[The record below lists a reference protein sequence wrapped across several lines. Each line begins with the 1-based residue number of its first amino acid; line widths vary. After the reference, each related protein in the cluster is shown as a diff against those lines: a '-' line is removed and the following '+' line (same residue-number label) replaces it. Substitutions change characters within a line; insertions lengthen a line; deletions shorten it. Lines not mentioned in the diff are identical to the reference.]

1 MIEVMP
7 AHPMYAGS
15 SLGISKDIND
25 NNTSKDTDMNMQ
37 SRTPILPDIVQSK
50 GKRGVDFKMEDEVSV
65 QNLDAVDN
73 EMDTQPIM

>member
-15 SLGISKDIND
+15 SMSKNIDD
-25 NNTSKDTDMNMQ
+25 NNTSKDTEMNMRSQ
-37 SRTPILPDIVQSK
+37 TPILPDIKVK
-50 GKRGVDFKMEDEVSV
+50 GRPQDFKIDDEVSV

-73 EMDTQPIM
+73 EMDT